1 MPKSTPWQH
10 MRTPIIIIIII
21 ILFYFIIIIFSNLK
35 STQTI
40 YLFIF

>member
-10 MRTPIIIIIII
+10 MPTPIIIIIII
-21 ILFYFIIIIFSNLK
+21 IIIILLFIYFSNLK